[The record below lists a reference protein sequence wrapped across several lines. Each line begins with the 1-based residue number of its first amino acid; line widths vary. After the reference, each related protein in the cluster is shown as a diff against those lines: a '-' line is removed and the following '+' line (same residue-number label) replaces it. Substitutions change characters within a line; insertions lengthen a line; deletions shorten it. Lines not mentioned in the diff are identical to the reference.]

1 MATVLFVG
9 VLMFASPI
17 ILGCINSGCTQA
29 SHDGEVMG
37 VDECITDLYVP
48 ICDKD
53 MDGSIDKMIEL
64 QKKGISSG
72 VDISSNPCGTE
83 VEL

>member
-1 MATVLFVG
+1 MPTVLFVG

-53 MDGSIDKMIEL
+53 MDGSIDKIKFGEL
-64 QKKGISSG
+64 KYPMDMMMEMRRMYK
-72 VDISSNPCGTE
+72 VDS
-83 VEL
+83 